1 MLVYDFILF
10 SNKISWFD
18 DYLNCIIEEASDSN
32 KKSIDLIV
40 LADFNKN
47 KDNDKTKSYIKK

>member
-1 MLVYDFILF
+1 MFDFEYF
-10 SNKISWFD
+10 SNKISLFD